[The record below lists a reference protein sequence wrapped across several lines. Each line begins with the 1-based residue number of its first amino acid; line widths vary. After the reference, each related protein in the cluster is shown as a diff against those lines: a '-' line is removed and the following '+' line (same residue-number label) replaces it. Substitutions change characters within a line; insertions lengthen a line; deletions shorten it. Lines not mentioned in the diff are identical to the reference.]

1 MNMLARAGLVA
12 LGCFVSGLIGFALQA
27 WAPAQMLA
35 DAKGMIGS
43 IAGLV
48 SLLLALVLG
57 LVIWTSHGVYTT
69 QIAEALS
76 LGPIVMQLDH
86 AFEQLGP
93 RGLKGRALLKS
104 QVLSHRH
111 RFWGDGRVS
120 RASSSYAV
128 SRSDSQDMTD
138 YFASLDPANDHERQL
153 IATARQLSS
162 SMIQTQL
169 LMARQ
174 LASPLSPILIIIVVG
189 WALLLF
195 FAYGLSSAPNVIS
208 IVMAAL
214 GSVAV
219 ASAFLL
225 ILELSQPYEGLF
237 RISPTGVDQV
247 IAAIGAEKSAPN
259 GVRPTTS
266 H

>member
-1 MNMLARAGLVA
+1 MSMLARAGLVA
-12 LGCFVSGLIGFALQA
+12 LGCFVCGLIGFAMQGA
-27 WAPAQMLA
+27 APAQMLT
-35 DAKGMIGS
+35 DAKSMIGS

-57 LVIWTSHGVYTT
+57 LVIWTSHSVYTT

-76 LGPIVMQLDH
+76 LGPVVLQLDH
-86 AFEQLGP
+86 VFEQLGP

-111 RFWGDGRVS
+111 RFWGDGRQS
-120 RASSSYAV
+120 RASSSYAI
-128 SRSDSQDMTD
+128 SRSDSQDMAD

-153 IATARQLSS
+153 VATARQLSS

-174 LASPLSPILIIIVVG
+174 LATPLSPILIIIVVG

-195 FAYGLSSAPNVIS
+195 FAYGLSSAPNLIS
-208 IVMAAL
+208 VVMEAL
-214 GSVAV
+214 GSTAV

-225 ILELSQPYEGLF
+225 ILQLSQPYDGLF
-237 RISPTGVDQV
+237 RISPAGIDQV
-247 IAAIGAEKSAPN
+247 IAAIGGREKLS
-259 GVRPTTS
+259 
-266 H
+266 

>member
-1 MNMLARAGLVA
+1 MNMLRQAGFVA
-12 LGCFVSGLIGFALQA
+12 LGCFICGLTGFALQA
-27 WAPAQMLA
+27 AAPAQMLT

-76 LGPIVMQLDH
+76 LGPIVLQLDH

-93 RGLKGRALLKS
+93 RGMKGRVLLKA
-104 QVLSHRH
+104 QVMSHRH
-111 RFWGDGRVS
+111 RFWGDGRLS
-120 RASSSYAV
+120 RASSSYAI
-128 SRSDSQDMTD
+128 SRSDSQDMAD

-174 LASPLSPILIIIVVG
+174 LATPLSPMLIIIVVG

-195 FAYGLSSAPNVIS
+195 FAYGLSSAPNPIS
-208 IVMAAL
+208 VVMAAL
-214 GSVAV
+214 GSIAV

-237 RISPTGVDQV
+237 RISPAGIDQV
-247 IAAIGAEKSAPN
+247 LAAIGAGDKF
-259 GVRPTTS
+259 G
-266 H
+266 